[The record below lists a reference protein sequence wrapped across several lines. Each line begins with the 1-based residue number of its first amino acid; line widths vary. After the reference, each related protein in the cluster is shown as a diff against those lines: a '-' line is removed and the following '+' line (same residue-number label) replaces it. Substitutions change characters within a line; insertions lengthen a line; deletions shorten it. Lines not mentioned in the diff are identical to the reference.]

1 MRIGELARA
10 CDCSV
15 ETIRYYESVGLL
27 SAPRRAANGYRI
39 YSDEHRKWLQFVR
52 RSRDLGL
59 PQDEVRLLIEIA
71 CDESAACEDVYA
83 LLSSHV
89 QQISTRIRELKQ
101 LEKSLTRLRAR
112 CADGKSKKCP
122 AIDELM
128 K

>member
-27 SAPRRAANGYRI
+27 SAPSRAANGYRI

-59 PQDEVRLLIEIA
+59 RQNEVRLLLEIA
-71 CDESAACEDVYA
+71 RNDAANCEDVSA

-89 QQISTRIRELKQ
+89 QQVSTRIRELKQ
-101 LEKSLTRLRAR
+101 LEKSLTRLQSR
-112 CADGKSKKCP
+112 CAGGNANKCP

>member
-39 YSDEHRKWLQFVR
+39 YSNEHRKWLQFVR

-71 CDESAACEDVYA
+71 RDESAACEDVYA

-89 QQISTRIRELKQ
+89 QQVSTRIRELKQ
-101 LEKSLTRLRAR
+101 LEKSLMRLQSR
-112 CADGKSKKCP
+112 CANGKSKKCP